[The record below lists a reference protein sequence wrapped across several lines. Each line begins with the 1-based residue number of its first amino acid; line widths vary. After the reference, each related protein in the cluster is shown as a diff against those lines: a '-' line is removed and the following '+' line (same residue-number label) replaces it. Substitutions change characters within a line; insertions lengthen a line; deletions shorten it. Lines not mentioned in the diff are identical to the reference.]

1 MTTAFILPIFIFF
14 WIVGAII
21 IVKEQQYY
29 RLLVTLGIFSCISF
43 ACYLLLASPDVA
55 MAQAVISV
63 FSTII
68 FIVAFEKYYKTTQ
81 PLDGAVQTN
90 PKPSIIRKFIIP
102 LCFCIALGAMFI
114 YFIPDDAFVTEL
126 RDQYVALFSYDIGG
140 ENAVTAIY
148 LGYRLYDTVF
158 EALILLVSIMAV
170 IHLSHYVDLAA
181 SRGRPSEIQ
190 NSDIAAVT
198 IRLVCPIMLLLCIF
212 LIANGHI
219 SPGGGFQGGVVAAS
233 LFVCRYMIHDLYD
246 IPIVQVINFEK
257 FVFVGIVLLGA
268 LFIYLSV
275 QPYFALDQTMY
286 LIAMNMLIGL
296 KVACGFLIVFY
307 RFIAFE
313 RR

>member
-1 MTTAFILPIFIFF
+1 MIGTGFILPIFIFF
-14 WIVGAII
+14 WIIGAVL
-21 IVKEQQYY
+21 IVKEQHIH

-63 FSTII
+63 FATIT
-68 FIVAFEKYYKTTQ
+68 FIVAFEKYYKYADRSVIQ
-81 PLDGAVQTN
+81 A
-90 PKPSIIRKFIIP
+90 KPSMVKFLAP
-102 LCFCIALGAMFI
+102 LCFCIVLAAMFI
-114 YFIPDDAFVTEL
+114 YFIPDYPFATAL
-126 RDQYVALFSYDIGG
+126 RDQYVSMFKTDIGG

-170 IHLSHYVDLAA
+170 IHLSHYKDLAA
-181 SRGRPSEIQ
+181 PRGMPSEIQ

-198 IRLVCPIMLLLCIF
+198 IRLVCPIMMLLCIF

-257 FVFVGIVLLGA
+257 FIFVGIVLLGA

-275 QPYFALDQTMY
+275 QTYFPINQTAY
-286 LIAMNMLIGL
+286 LVAMNMLIGL

>member
-1 MTTAFILPIFIFF
+1 MITSTVFLLPIFIFF
-14 WIVGAII
+14 WLIGAIL
-21 IVKEQQYY
+21 IVREQHYY
-29 RLLVTLGIFSCISF
+29 RLLVTLGIFSCVSF

-68 FIVAFEKYYKTTQ
+68 FIVTFEKYYKFANQ
-81 PLDGAVQTN
+81 PVPQTKT
-90 PKPSIIRKFIIP
+90 PVIKKFLLP
-102 LCFCIALGAMFI
+102 VGFCVVLAGMFI
-114 YFIPDDAFVTEL
+114 YFIPDYPFVTTL
-126 RDQYVALFSYDIGG
+126 KDQYVAMFGYDIGG

-158 EALILLVSIMAV
+158 EALILLISIMAV
-170 IHLSHYVDLAA
+170 IHLSHYKDLAA
-181 SRGRPSEIQ
+181 PKGAPSDIQ
-190 NSDIAAVT
+190 SSDIAAVT
-198 IRLVCPIMLLLCIF
+198 IRLICPVMLLLCIF

-246 IPIVQVINFEK
+246 IPIVRVINFEK
-257 FVFVGIVLLGA
+257 FIFVGIVLLGI
-268 LFIYLSV
+268 LFIYLGV
-275 QPYFALDQTMY
+275 QTYFPINQTIY
-286 LIAMNMLIGL
+286 LIAMNLLIGL